1 MKPIRHLFWDFDGT
15 LYDSYPNVTHAFL
28 CTLDELGYPELVTPR
43 EALSLLKVS
52 VFSAVQH
59 CAGMA
64 GLDVSQ
70 ALEVFSRYH
79 AQESSFAPY
88 TGLSECL
95 RALRAAGV
103 HHYLYTH
110 RDRRAVEQLE
120 QDGLWS
126 LFSDGVTSEDG
137 FPHTSPRRTRF
148 AACWPATPLTRPL
161 PPWWATAISTLKRGI
176 TRACAACCST
186 PTASIQCA
194 SGAVCQKHGG
204 THPPADFLKATD
216 LPGIAMQVRFGYAK
230 AAWLKPCRFP
240 FPRRQNHSAASLRN
254 CGFGPFS

>member
-64 GLDVSQ
+64 GLDVSR

-79 AQESSFAPY
+79 AQESGFSPY

-137 FPHTSPRRTRF
+137 FPHKPAPDALRCLLARN
-148 AACWPATPLTRPL
+148 AIDPATAAMVGDRDIDIEAGHNAGMRGVLFDPDGFYPNVQTELYARSMAELTRL
-161 PPWWATAISTLKRGI
+161 LIS
-176 TRACAACCST
+176 
-186 PTASIQCA
+186 
-194 SGAVCQKHGG
+194 
-204 THPPADFLKATD
+204 
-216 LPGIAMQVRFGYAK
+216 
-230 AAWLKPCRFP
+230 
-240 FPRRQNHSAASLRN
+240 
-254 CGFGPFS
+254 

>member
-64 GLDVSQ
+64 GLDVSR

-88 TGLSECL
+88 TGLSKCL
-95 RALRAAGV
+95 RALRTAGV

-137 FPHTSPRRTRF
+137 FPHKPAPDALRCLLARN
-148 AACWPATPLTRPL
+148 AIDPATAAMVGDRDIDIEAGHNAGMRGVLFDPDGFYPNVQAELYARSMAELTRL
-161 PPWWATAISTLKRGI
+161 LIS
-176 TRACAACCST
+176 
-186 PTASIQCA
+186 
-194 SGAVCQKHGG
+194 
-204 THPPADFLKATD
+204 
-216 LPGIAMQVRFGYAK
+216 
-230 AAWLKPCRFP
+230 
-240 FPRRQNHSAASLRN
+240 
-254 CGFGPFS
+254 

>member
-64 GLDVSQ
+64 GLDVSRS
-70 ALEVFSRYH
+70 LEVFSRYH

-95 RALRAAGV
+95 RALRTAGV

-137 FPHTSPRRTRF
+137 FPHKPAPDALRCLLARN
-148 AACWPATPLTRPL
+148 AIDPATAAMVGDRDIDIEAGHNAGMRGVLFDPDGFYPNVQTELYARSMAELTRL
-161 PPWWATAISTLKRGI
+161 LIS
-176 TRACAACCST
+176 
-186 PTASIQCA
+186 
-194 SGAVCQKHGG
+194 
-204 THPPADFLKATD
+204 
-216 LPGIAMQVRFGYAK
+216 
-230 AAWLKPCRFP
+230 
-240 FPRRQNHSAASLRN
+240 
-254 CGFGPFS
+254 

>member
-64 GLDVSQ
+64 GLDVSR

-95 RALRAAGV
+95 RALRTAGV

-137 FPHTSPRRTRF
+137 FPHKPAPDALRCLLARN
-148 AACWPATPLTRPL
+148 AIDPATAAMVGDRDIDIEAGHNAGMRGVLFDPDGFYPNVQAELYAGSMAELTRL
-161 PPWWATAISTLKRGI
+161 LIS
-176 TRACAACCST
+176 
-186 PTASIQCA
+186 
-194 SGAVCQKHGG
+194 
-204 THPPADFLKATD
+204 
-216 LPGIAMQVRFGYAK
+216 
-230 AAWLKPCRFP
+230 
-240 FPRRQNHSAASLRN
+240 
-254 CGFGPFS
+254 

>member
-64 GLDVSQ
+64 GLDVSL

-79 AQESSFAPY
+79 AQESGFSPY

-95 RALRAAGV
+95 RALRTAGV

-126 LFSDGVTSEDG
+126 LFCLLYTSD
-137 FPHTSPRRTRF
+137 
-148 AACWPATPLTRPL
+148 AA
-161 PPWWATAISTLKRGI
+161 
-176 TRACAACCST
+176 
-186 PTASIQCA
+186 
-194 SGAVCQKHGG
+194 
-204 THPPADFLKATD
+204 DD
-216 LPGIAMQVRFGYAK
+216 
-230 AAWLKPCRFP
+230 
-240 FPRRQNHSAASLRN
+240 
-254 CGFGPFS
+254 